1 MVFKQN
7 SMRDIIIR
15 SVDITSSLA
24 NKITEV
30 ETKINDNI
38 LKHD

>member
-1 MVFKQN
+1 MVFKRN